1 VYNIKEFRRENMETI
16 DLKDKYLKFFES
28 KGHKVIPSAPI
39 IPENDPTCLF
49 NTAGMQP
56 LVPYLKGEP
65 HPEGKRLTDVQK
77 CFRTNDLDSI
87 GDTTHHTFF
96 EMLGNWSLG
105 DYFKED
111 AIAWSYEFLT
121 KTLNIPAE
129 RLAVTVFKGNH
140 LVPADNESAEIWKKA
155 GIKEDRIAFLGEE
168 DNWWP
173 NMELTGPCGPDTE
186 IFYWRSNE
194 AIPEK
199 FDPENENWVEIW
211 NNVFMQYNHE
221 TDGTFKPLKNKNV
234 DTGLGVERV
243 TAILEG
249 YTDNYKSSVWR
260 DVISKIEEI
269 SGLSYED
276 EKNARAM
283 RIIADHIRAV
293 VMIAGDDAGIKP
305 SNTDQGYILR
315 RLIRRIIRYA
325 KKLNI
330 DINSDWEQTLAT
342 MIIEK
347 YSKYYSELERNKDVI
362 LQVLKDEKVKF
373 NRTLE
378 KGLREF
384 EKETRNIEGKEI
396 NKDIAFRL
404 YDTYGFPIE
413 LTEELAKEN
422 GLTVDT
428 EGFKQKFAEHQ
439 EKSREGASQKFKG
452 GLASTGEMETKYHTA
467 THLLNAALKKVLGP
481 HVHQKGSNITAERM
495 RFDFS
500 HNSKMTDEEK
510 QKTEDLV
517 NEYIKMAIPVEK
529 LEMKKE
535 DAINAGAEAMFADK
549 YGDIVSVYKI
559 GDISMELCGGP
570 HVHNT
575 SELGHFKIKKEEAS
589 SAGVRRI
596 KAILE

>member
-1 VYNIKEFRRENMETI
+1 MLGGNKLKTI
-16 DLKDKYLKFFES
+16 DLKEAYLKFFES
-28 KGHKVIPSAPI
+28 KGHKIIPSAPI

-105 DYFKED
+105 DYFKKES
-111 AIAWSYEFLT
+111 ISWSFEFLT
-121 KTLNIPAE
+121 KKLEIPAE
-129 RLAVTVFKGNH
+129 KLAVTVFKGNDI
-140 LVPADNESAEIWKKA
+140 VPADTESAEIWESL
-155 GIKEDRIAFLGEE
+155 GIKKDKIAFLSEE
-168 DNWWP
+168 HNWWP
-173 NMELTGPCGPDTE
+173 NMELLGPCGPDTE
-186 IFYWRSNE
+186 IFYWRSE
-194 AIPEK
+194 EPVPEK
-199 FDPENENWVEIW
+199 FDEEDENWVEIW

-221 TDGTFKPLKNKNV
+221 QNGTFTPLKNKNV

-249 YTDNYKSSVWR
+249 LTDNYKSSVWR
-260 DVISKIEEI
+260 EIIQKIEGI
-269 SGLSYED
+269 SGLSYDNE
-276 EKNARAM
+276 EYTRSM
-283 RIIADHIRAV
+283 RIIADHIRAIV
-293 VMIAGDDAGIKP
+293 IIAGDDAGIKP

-315 RLIRRIIRYA
+315 RLIRRTIRYA

-330 DINSDWEQTLAT
+330 DINSDWEQQLAEL
-342 MIIEK
+342 IINK
-347 YSKYYSELERNKDVI
+347 YSRYYGELERNKNDI
-362 LQVLKDEKVKF
+362 LETLKNEKLKF

-378 KGLREF
+378 HGLKEF
-384 EKETRNIEGKEI
+384 EKVVKNVEGTTI

-404 YDTYGFPIE
+404 YDTFGFPIE
-413 LTEELAKEN
+413 LTEELAEER
-422 GLTVDT
+422 GLKVDT

-439 EKSREGASQKFKG
+439 EKSRQGSTGKFKG

-500 HNSKMTDEEK
+500 HPTKMTDEEK
-510 QKTEDLV
+510 KQAEDLV

-535 DAINAGAEAMFADK
+535 DALKMGAEAMFLDK

-559 GDISMELCGGP
+559 GDVSLELCGGP
-570 HVHNT
+570 HVKNT

-596 KAILE
+596 KAILEE

>member
-1 VYNIKEFRRENMETI
+1 MLGGNKLKTI
-16 DLKDKYLKFFES
+16 DLKETYLKFFES
-28 KGHKVIPSAPI
+28 KGHKIIPSAPI

-105 DYFKED
+105 DYFKKES
-111 AIAWSYEFLT
+111 ISWSFEFLT
-121 KTLNIPAE
+121 KKLEIPAE
-129 RLAVTVFKGNH
+129 KLAVTVFKGNDI
-140 LVPADNESAEIWKKA
+140 VPADTESAEIWESL
-155 GIKEDRIAFLGEE
+155 GIKKDKIAFLSEE
-168 DNWWP
+168 HNWWP
-173 NMELTGPCGPDTE
+173 NMELLGPCGPDTE
-186 IFYWRSNE
+186 IFYWRSE
-194 AIPEK
+194 EPVPEK
-199 FDPENENWVEIW
+199 FDEEDENWVEIW

-221 TDGTFKPLKNKNV
+221 QNGTFTPLKNKNV

-249 YTDNYKSSVWR
+249 LTDNYKSSVWR
-260 DVISKIEEI
+260 EIIQKIEGI
-269 SGLSYED
+269 SGVSYDNE
-276 EKNARAM
+276 EYTRSM
-283 RIIADHIRAV
+283 RIIADHIRAIV
-293 VMIAGDDAGIKP
+293 IIAGDDAGIKP

-315 RLIRRIIRYA
+315 RLIRRTIRYA

-330 DINSDWEQTLAT
+330 DINSDWEQQLAEL
-342 MIIEK
+342 IINK
-347 YSKYYSELERNKDVI
+347 YSKYYGELERNKNDI
-362 LQVLKDEKVKF
+362 LETLKNEKLKF

-378 KGLREF
+378 HGLKEF
-384 EKETRNIEGKEI
+384 EKVVKNVEGTTI
-396 NKDIAFRL
+396 NKDTAFRL
-404 YDTYGFPIE
+404 YDTFGFPIE
-413 LTEELAKEN
+413 LTEELAEER
-422 GLTVDT
+422 GLKVDT

-439 EKSREGASQKFKG
+439 EKSRQGSTGKFKG

-500 HNSKMTDEEK
+500 HPTKMTDEEK
-510 QKTEDLV
+510 KQAEDLV

-535 DAINAGAEAMFADK
+535 DALKMGAEAMFIDK

-559 GDISMELCGGP
+559 GDVSLELCGGP
-570 HVHNT
+570 HVKNT

-596 KAILE
+596 KAILEE

>member
-1 VYNIKEFRRENMETI
+1 MKDIN
-16 DLKDKYLKFFES
+16 LKDTYLKFFES
-28 KGHKVIPSAPI
+28 KGHKIIPSAPI

-56 LVPYLKGEP
+56 LVPYLKGEA
-65 HPEGKRLTDVQK
+65 HPEGTRLADVQK
-77 CFRTNDLDSI
+77 CFRTNDLESI

-105 DYFKED
+105 DYFKKE
-111 AIAWSYEFLT
+111 AITWSFELLT
-121 KTLNIPAE
+121 KHLEIPVE
-129 RLAVTVFKGNH
+129 KLAVTVFKGNEI
-140 LVPADNESAEIWKKA
+140 VPADTESAEIWKKA
-155 GIKEDRIAFLGEE
+155 GIKEERIAFLGEE
-168 DNWWP
+168 NNWWP

-186 IFYWRSNE
+186 IFYWRSEE
-194 AIPEK
+194 AVPEK
-199 FDPENENWVEIW
+199 FDPDNENWVEIW

-221 TDGTFKPLKNKNV
+221 TDGNFVPLKNKNV

-249 YTDNYKSSVWR
+249 YTDNYKSSVWK
-260 DVISKIEEI
+260 DVIAKIEEV
-269 SGLSYED
+269 SGLSYDD
-276 EKNARAM
+276 EKNCKAM

-293 VMIAGDDAGIKP
+293 VMISGDDAGIKP

-330 DINSDWEQTLAT
+330 DINSNWEQELAEL
-342 MIIEK
+342 IINK
-347 YSKYYSELERNKDVI
+347 YSKYYAELDRNKETI
-362 LQVLKDEKVKF
+362 LQVLKDEKIKF

-384 EKETRNIEGKEI
+384 EKATNNLEGKEI

-413 LTEELAKEN
+413 LTEELANEN

-439 EKSREGASQKFKG
+439 EKSREGANQKFKG

-467 THLLNAALKKVLGP
+467 THLLNAALKKVLGD

-500 HNSKMTDEEK
+500 HGAKMTDEEK
-510 QKTEDLV
+510 QKAEELV

-529 LEMKKE
+529 MEMQKE
-535 DAINAGAEAMFADK
+535 EALRLGAEAMFIDK
-549 YGDIVSVYKI
+549 YGDVVTVYKI
-559 GDISMELCGGP
+559 GDVSMELCGGP
-570 HVHNT
+570 HVNNT

>member
-1 VYNIKEFRRENMETI
+1 MESI
-16 DLKDKYLKFFES
+16 DLKDAYLSFFEN

-65 HPEGKRLTDVQK
+65 HPEGKRLVDVQK

-105 DYFKED
+105 DYFKKES
-111 AIAWSYEFLT
+111 ISWSLEFLT
-121 KTLNIPAE
+121 KTLNIPTE
-129 RLAVTVFKGNH
+129 RLAVTVFKGNDI
-140 LVPADNESAEIWKKA
+140 VPADTESADIWKSV
-155 GIKEDRIAFLGEE
+155 GIKEERIAFLGEE

-186 IFYWRSNE
+186 IFYWRGSDV
-194 AIPEK
+194 APEK
-199 FDPENENWVEIW
+199 FNPEDDNWVEIW

-221 TDGTFKPLKNKNV
+221 TDGTFVPLKNKNV

-249 YTDNYKSSVWR
+249 YTDNYKSSVWK
-260 DVISKIEEI
+260 DIISKIEEI
-269 SGLSYED
+269 SGLSYDD
-276 EKNARAM
+276 EKNARSM

-293 VMIAGDDAGIKP
+293 VMISGDDAGIKP
-305 SNTDQGYILR
+305 SNTDQGYVLR
-315 RLIRRIIRYA
+315 RLMRRIIRYA

-330 DINSDWEQTLAT
+330 DINSNWEQELAE

-347 YSKYYSELERNKDVI
+347 YSKYYHELSRNRDVI
-362 LQVLKDEKVKF
+362 LQVLQDEKIKF
-373 NRTLE
+373 SKTLE
-378 KGLREF
+378 KGLKEF
-384 EKETRNIEGKEI
+384 EKAVNALEGKEI

-422 GLTVDT
+422 GLKVDI

-439 EKSREGASQKFKG
+439 EKSREGSKGKFKG

-467 THLLNAALKKVLGP
+467 THLLNAALKKVLGE
-481 HVHQKGSNITAERM
+481 HVHQKGSNITSERM

-510 QKTEDLV
+510 KQTEDLV

-529 LEMKKE
+529 LEMPKE
-535 DAINAGAEAMFADK
+535 EALKLGAEAMFIDK

-559 GDISMELCGGP
+559 GDVSLELCGGP

>member
-1 VYNIKEFRRENMETI
+1 MQKI
-16 DLKDKYLKFFES
+16 DLKNTYLKFFEE
-28 KGHKVIPSAPI
+28 KGHKIIPSAPI

-56 LVPYLKGEP
+56 LVPYLKGAP
-65 HPEGKRLTDVQK
+65 HPEGKRLADVQK

-87 GDTTHHTFF
+87 GDKTHHTFF

-105 DYFKED
+105 DYFKKES
-111 AIAWSYEFLT
+111 ISWSFELLT
-121 KTLNIPAE
+121 KRLNIPVE
-129 RLAVTVFKGNH
+129 KLAVTVFKGNDI
-140 LVPADNESAEIWKKA
+140 VPADHESAEIWESLGVNKN
-155 GIKEDRIAFLGEE
+155 RIAYLGEE
-168 DNWWP
+168 NNWWP

-194 AIPEK
+194 PVPEV
-199 FDPENENWVEIW
+199 FDPEDETWVEIW

-221 TDGTFKPLKNKNV
+221 ADGTFKPLVNKNV

-249 YTDNYKSSVWR
+249 QTDNYKSSVWK
-260 DVISKIEEI
+260 DVIAKIEEI
-269 SGLSYED
+269 SGKSYDD
-276 EKNARAM
+276 ERYVKAM
-283 RIIADHIRAV
+283 RIIADHMRAV
-293 VMIAGDDAGIKP
+293 IVISGDDAGIKP

-325 KKLNI
+325 KNLEI
-330 DINSDWEQTLAT
+330 DINSTWEKDLANL
-342 MIIEK
+342 IIDQ
-347 YSKYYSELERNKDVI
+347 YAPFYAELERNRNVI
-362 LQVLKDEKVKF
+362 LEVLENEKVKF

-384 EKETRNIEGKEI
+384 EKIVSHLQGNLID
-396 NKDIAFRL
+396 KDNAFKL

-413 LTEELAKEN
+413 LTEELAKERN
-422 GLTVDT
+422 LEVDT
-428 EGFKQKFAEHQ
+428 KGFAEKFAEHQ
-439 EKSREGASQKFKG
+439 AKSRAGATEKFKG

-467 THLLNAALKKVLGP
+467 THLLNAALKQVLGP

-500 HNSKMTDEEK
+500 HDAKMTDEQK
-510 QKTEDLV
+510 QKTEELV
-517 NEYIKMAIPVEK
+517 NEYIKMAIPVER

-535 DAINAGAEAMFADK
+535 DALKLGAEAMFIEK

-559 GDISMELCGGP
+559 GDISIELCGGP
-570 HVHNT
+570 HVTNT
-575 SELGHFKIKKEEAS
+575 SELGTFKIKKEESS

-596 KAILE
+596 KAVLL

>member
-1 VYNIKEFRRENMETI
+1 MENI

-28 KGHKVIPSAPI
+28 KGHKIIPSAPI

-65 HPEGKRLTDVQK
+65 HPEGTRLADVQK
-77 CFRTNDLDSI
+77 CFRTNDLDAI

-105 DYFKED
+105 DYFKKE
-111 AIAWSYEFLT
+111 AIHWSFELLT
-121 KTLNIPAE
+121 KYLNIPVE
-129 RLAVTVFKGNH
+129 RLAVTVFKGNDI
-140 LVPADNESAEIWKKA
+140 VEADHESAEIWKEV
-155 GIKEDRIAFLGEE
+155 GIKEERIAFLGEE
-168 DNWWP
+168 NNWWP
-173 NMELTGPCGPDTE
+173 NMEATGPCGPDTE
-186 IFYWRSNE
+186 IFYWRSE
-194 AIPEK
+194 EPVPEK
-199 FDPENENWVEIW
+199 FNPDDETWVEIW

-221 TDGTFKPLKNKNV
+221 PDGNFIALKNKNV

-243 TAILEG
+243 TTILEG

-260 DVISKIEEI
+260 DVIEKIEQI
-269 SGLSYED
+269 SGMSYDSE
-276 EKNARAM
+276 EVAKSM

-293 VMIAGDDAGIKP
+293 VMISGDEAGIRP

-325 KKLNI
+325 KKINI
-330 DINSDWEQTLAT
+330 DINSNWEQELAE
-342 MIIEK
+342 IIINK
-347 YSKYYSELERNKDVI
+347 YSKYYTELEKNRDAI
-362 LQVLKDEKVKF
+362 LQVLKDEKIKF

-384 EKETRNIEGKEI
+384 EKAINNLQGTEI

-413 LTEELAKEN
+413 LTEELASEK

-439 EKSREGASQKFKG
+439 EKSREGSMQKFKG

-467 THLLNAALKKVLGP
+467 THLLNAALKKVLGD
-481 HVHQKGSNITAERM
+481 HVHQKGSNITVERM

-517 NEYIKMAIPVEK
+517 NEYIQMAIPVEK
-529 LEMKKE
+529 LEMQKE
-535 DAINAGAEAMFADK
+535 EALNLGAEAMFINK
-549 YGDIVSVYKI
+549 YGDIVTVYKI
-559 GDISMELCGGP
+559 GDVSIELCGGP